1 MRFAFSWR
9 MLLRSVL
16 VRRSR
21 SFTALAAVAIAAT
34 VATALLN
41 LYFDTQSK
49 LTREFRRFGA
59 NVVIQ
64 GNDIDPMQVQAKLQ
78 PAERFVPYAFATAE
92 SRSGPI
98 VIVGTDLDELL
109 KLNDF
114 WKRELNPSMKSLPI
128 NAVLGARAYERAIDS
143 RSEYPT
149 LAGEIMINGNPIPIA
164 AIAKVT
170 TGDANDSRIFV
181 PLKSLLSLAPDSK
194 VTVIEIAVPST
205 PAEIDRR
212 VAELRNQLPQFR
224 IEPVRQ
230 IVATQASVL
239 TRMRSVLLLS
249 TALIAIIA
257 AISLLAS
264 LSASVLERRRD
275 FAVFKALGASQTSV
289 SGMFLAEALAIGLA
303 GALLGYLLGCA
314 VSALIGYVNFHSA
327 VRPRIAVLPWIAT
340 GSLLITLLG
349 ALLPLQRLQKIQPA
363 AMLKGE

>member
-59 NVVIQ
+59 NAVIS
-64 GNDIDPMQVQAKLQ
+64 GMAIDAKAL
-78 PAERFVPYAFATAE
+78 PLRSGELAVPLAYATATDANDQ
-92 SRSGPI
+92 PV
-98 VIVGTDLDELL
+98 VIVGTDVRALRA
-109 KLNDF
+109 LNSF
-114 WKRELNPSMKSLPI
+114 WKTDKSFAGGSAL
-128 NAVLGARAYERAIDS
+128 LGAKAATQIKWQSLHVGDRPLLVTP
-143 RSEYPT
+143 SES
-149 LAGEIMINGNPIPIA
+149 LI
-164 AIAKVT
+164 
-170 TGDANDSRIFV
+170 TGDVDESRIFL
-181 PLKSLLSLAPDSK
+181 PLTELQKIAPDAKPTVALLSIPGDAAQ
-194 VTVIEIAVPST
+194 IET
-205 PAEIDRR
+205 RL
-212 VAELRNQLPQFR
+212 AELRRAVPNYKV
-224 IEPVRQ
+224 EPVRQ

-327 VRPRIAVLPWIAT
+327 ERPRIAVLPWIAA
-340 GSLLITLLG
+340 GSLLITFLG

>member
-1 MRFAFSWR
+1 MRFTSR
-9 MLLRSVL
+9 MLLRSIL

-21 SFTALAAVAIAAT
+21 SLNALAAVTIAAT

-41 LYFDTQSK
+41 LYFDTQAK

-59 NVVIQ
+59 NVVIS
-64 GNDIDPMQVQAKLQ
+64 GSAIDTATLPLRSGELA
-78 PAERFVPYAFATAE
+78 VPLAYATATDA
-92 SRSGPI
+92 SGQAV
-98 VIVGTDLDELL
+98 VIVGTGVHALRS
-109 KLNDF
+109 LNSF
-114 WKRELNPSMKSLPI
+114 WKTDKSFADGSAL
-128 NAVLGARAYERAIDS
+128 LGARAARQIKWQALHAGDKPIS
-143 RSEYPT
+143 VAPSET
-149 LAGEIMINGNPIPIA
+149 II
-164 AIAKVT
+164 
-170 TGDANDSRIFV
+170 TGDADESRIFIPLADLQTVV
-181 PLKSLLSLAPDSK
+181 PDTKPTVALLSIPGDAAQ
-194 VTVIEIAVPST
+194 IESRI
-205 PAEIDRR
+205 
-212 VAELRNQLPQFR
+212 AELRRSLPDYR

-257 AISLLAS
+257 ALSLLAS

-289 SGMFLAEALAIGLA
+289 SSMFLLESLAIGIA

-314 VSALIGYVNFHSA
+314 ISALIGYINFHSA
-327 VRPRIAVLPWIAT
+327 VRPRLTVLPWIAA

-363 AMLKGE
+363 AMLKGD